1 MRFAVLLYVFLL
13 SGCATDKVIEE
24 ISKEFV
30 IPDDIQSVVN
40 AAKRAE
46 ADGDLSSA
54 MDAYEKALEKNPKDL
69 SARWGIGS
77 LYLRQGEIDKA
88 GQQYMGITRE
98 PFCMGNARTITEEV
112 ITGNDEADALPED
125 SRVEKN
131 AGVETKSDY
140 LIEAEQKRYCS
151 LSWNGLGIIADIQGH
166 YVMAEEAYKE
176 ALSLSEH
183 ESAVYNNYGYSLMM
197 AHRYTEAE
205 DILIKGYALAPESQR
220 IRTNLALSK
229 AWLGKYQDALETY
242 SYTLKDPEAYNDVGY
257 IAMLKS
263 DYEKAIELFEKA
275 INMSPVFY
283 KKAAQNLDRAQR
295 LEQEHRQAKS
305 EPKQQDS

>member
-1 MRFAVLLYVFLL
+1 MRFAILLYVFLL

-46 ADGDLSSA
+46 ADGDLASA
-54 MDAYEKALEKNPKDL
+54 LEAYEEVLAKNPEDL
-69 SARWGIGS
+69 SARWGIAS
-77 LYLRQGEIDKA
+77 LYLRQGEIDKS

-98 PFCMGNARTITEEV
+98 PFCMGDEKTITEEL
-112 ITGNDEADALPED
+112 ITGEDQASGLPDD
-125 SRVEKN
+125 S
-131 AGVETKSDY
+131 GVKTKSDY
-140 LIEAEQKRYCS
+140 LIKKEQVRYCS
-151 LSWNGLGIIADIQGH
+151 LAWNGLGIIADIQGH

-197 AHRYTEAE
+197 AHRYSEAE
-205 DILIKGYALAPESQR
+205 SILIKGYALAPESQR

-257 IAMLKS
+257 IAMLKT

-295 LEQEHRQAKS
+295 LEQEHRQVKS
-305 EPKQQDS
+305 DLDQRDS